1 MNDMM
6 MMMNWNIFE
15 VFWGFL
21 VILLFLGEKQCCW
34 TPKFSKN
41 FEGNC
46 CGDGMMMI
54 SMCTYDND
62 NLKLC
67 NITIICN
74 QFYLYFIMISF
85 SFSPLSSLVLCPF
98 IVGFSGR
105 TSLTRHRVHNMV
117 LLSPRTR
124 FWRLWR
130 GASSLLWWFLWF
142 LAVASFHFVTRLV
155 GFDKR
160 VPFYHRNLC

>member
-1 MNDMM
+1 MLLNTK
-6 MMMNWNIFE
+6 IF
-15 VFWGFL
+15 
-21 VILLFLGEKQCCW
+21 
-34 TPKFSKN
+34 KN

-46 CGDGMMMI
+46 CGDGMMMMMI

-85 SFSPLSSLVLCPF
+85 PLSPLLSS

-105 TSLTRHRVHNMV
+105 TSLTHRRRRLHNTV

-130 GASSLLWWFLWF
+130 GASSLL
-142 LAVASFHFVTRLV
+142 
-155 GFDKR
+155 
-160 VPFYHRNLC
+160 